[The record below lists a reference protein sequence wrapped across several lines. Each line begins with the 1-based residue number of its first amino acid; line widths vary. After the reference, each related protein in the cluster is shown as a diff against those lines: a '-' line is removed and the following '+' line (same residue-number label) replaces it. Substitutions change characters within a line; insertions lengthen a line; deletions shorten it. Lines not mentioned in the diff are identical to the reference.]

1 MTDYYLKFTDEAEA
15 TAVLD
20 GYEGSVDI
28 IGVIYVPDGE
38 DNMKPL
44 DGWHINLR
52 GEENPAFDPFVV
64 EITVP
69 YRTWA

>member
-1 MTDYYLKFTDEAEA
+1 MTDYYLSFADEAEA
-15 TAVLD
+15 NLMLE

-44 DGWHINLR
+44 DGWYLNVR
-52 GEENPAFDPFVV
+52 GEEDDKLAAYSIEVNS
-64 EITVP
+64 P

>member
-1 MTDYYLKFTDEAEA
+1 
-15 TAVLD
+15 
-20 GYEGSVDI
+20 
-28 IGVIYVPDGE
+28 
-38 DNMKPL
+38 MKPI

-52 GEENPAFDPFVV
+52 GEENEAFDPFVV